1 MAETPTNAPNPA
13 AAKPATATTGTAAP
27 AAKPAPAAGQAPAA
41 TAKPAPAAKPAAAP
55 AAKAAAPTPNAPAAP
70 AASTPHRAP
79 PPSARPD
86 RSKGRRLTRVLILGS
101 LLVMV
106 VLPSLVWAWYLMTR
120 AQDQYVAT
128 VGFSVRKEEA
138 DPTLDIL
145 GGLSQLT
152 GSTSASDPD
161 ILYDFLRSQDIV
173 ATINEQLDLVEKFS
187 KPHDI
192 DPIFGYDPTG
202 TLEDLTKYWRKQ
214 VRVNYD
220 SASKLITLTVMAFTP
235 EDALDIAQAAFDESS
250 RTINRL
256 SDIARDDATRFSRDE
271 LQKAQDNLTAAR
283 LAMTAFRMRTQIVDP
298 AADLE
303 GQMKLLSTLQSQLV
317 EAMVALDTL
326 RETAREDDTRV
337 LQGQRKINAIQA
349 QIDTERAKFGATGEG
364 PNGESYAQLVAEYEE
379 LAADMQFAET
389 TYRAAQA
396 SYEAAL
402 AEGQRQSRYL
412 AAHIQPR
419 LPESA
424 QLPNRAGL
432 LLRIFAI
439 LLLGWAVLLLFYYS
453 VRDRR

>member
-1 MAETPTNAPNPA
+1 MAETTTNTPHPA
-13 AAKPATATTGTAAP
+13 VPHRAAP
-27 AAKPAPAAGQAPAA
+27 APRPNHGKGQ
-41 TAKPAPAAKPAAAP
+41 
-55 AAKAAAPTPNAPAAP
+55 
-70 AASTPHRAP
+70 
-79 PPSARPD
+79 
-86 RSKGRRLTRVLILGS
+86 RLTRILILGS

-106 VLPSLVWAWYLMTR
+106 FLPTVVWAWYLWAR

-173 ATINEQLDLVEKFS
+173 ATIDSELDLTAKFS

-192 DPIFGYDPTG
+192 DPVFAYNADG
-202 TLEDLTKYWRKQ
+202 TLEDLTKYWRRQ
-214 VRVNYD
+214 VRVHYD

-235 EDALDIAQAAFDESS
+235 EDALEIAQAAFDESS

-271 LQKAQDNLTAAR
+271 LEKAQDNLTAAR

-303 GQMKLLSTLQSQLV
+303 GQMTVLSSLQSQLA
-317 EAMVALDTL
+317 EAMVTQDTL
-326 RETAREDDTRV
+326 RETAREDDARV
-337 LQGQRKINAIQA
+337 VQGQRKINAIQA
-349 QIDTERAKFGATGEG
+349 QIDAERAKFGATGEG
-364 PNGESYAQLVAEYEE
+364 PNGESYAELVAEYEE

-424 QLPNRAGL
+424 QLPNRPGL
-432 LLRIFAI
+432 LLRIFLI